1 VIEEGPDYK
10 IKRIVVNPGGKL
22 SLQMHHHRNEH
33 WVVITGKAEIV
44 NGDKVL
50 HLNANESTYIPKE
63 TQHRLTNLGDTP
75 LVIIEAQVGDY
86 LGEDDIV
93 RFEDQYGRA

>member
-1 VIEEGPDYK
+1 
-10 IKRIVVNPGGKL
+10 
-22 SLQMHHHRNEH
+22 MHHHRNEH

-50 HLNANESTYIPKE
+50 HLNSNESTYIPKE